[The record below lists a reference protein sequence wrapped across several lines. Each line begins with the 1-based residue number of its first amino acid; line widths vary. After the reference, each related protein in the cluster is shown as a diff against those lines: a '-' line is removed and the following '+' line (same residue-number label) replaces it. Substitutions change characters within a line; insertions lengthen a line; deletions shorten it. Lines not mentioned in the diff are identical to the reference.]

1 MKKKGGILLVLIMI
15 ALFSARGLFR
25 HYYFVI
31 PIEFLNAYQIPCTS
45 VEIEG
50 NRYQVEIDLGAKTA
64 LSLRIDV
71 LEKLKK
77 DPCGTSRRIDFR
89 GNQYE
94 TSLYLIPEVKV
105 GGLLLKKI
113 KAKEES
119 IHFATKASVLIEAN
133 EPFNAGRIGRDFFLG
148 KNIGM
153 DFGHCTLVACSQLK
167 DLRTAG
173 YAIHKWRACPFK
185 STADGI
191 VLEFETDMGKRK
203 FVLDTGA
210 TVSVFKWQEGQG
222 HSIKQRNGM
231 EIIETSKFAIDGIDL
246 GHRVLYLLEMAQ
258 EFKEIDGL
266 LGMDFLK
273 EYLLYLDF
281 TKETAYIGKS
291 AEESV
296 VGVGCSHF

>member
-94 TSLYLIPEVKV
+94 TSL
-105 GGLLLKKI
+105 
-113 KAKEES
+113 
-119 IHFATKASVLIEAN
+119 
-133 EPFNAGRIGRDFFLG
+133 
-148 KNIGM
+148 
-153 DFGHCTLVACSQLK
+153 
-167 DLRTAG
+167 
-173 YAIHKWRACPFK
+173 
-185 STADGI
+185 
-191 VLEFETDMGKRK
+191 
-203 FVLDTGA
+203 
-210 TVSVFKWQEGQG
+210 
-222 HSIKQRNGM
+222 
-231 EIIETSKFAIDGIDL
+231 
-246 GHRVLYLLEMAQ
+246 
-258 EFKEIDGL
+258 
-266 LGMDFLK
+266 
-273 EYLLYLDF
+273 
-281 TKETAYIGKS
+281 
-291 AEESV
+291 
-296 VGVGCSHF
+296 